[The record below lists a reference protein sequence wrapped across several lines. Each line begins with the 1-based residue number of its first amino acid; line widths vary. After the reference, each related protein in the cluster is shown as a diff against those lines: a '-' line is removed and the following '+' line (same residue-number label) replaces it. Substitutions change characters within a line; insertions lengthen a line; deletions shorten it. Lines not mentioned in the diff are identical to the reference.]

1 MSPAQRQHVS
11 NRLRQTQP
19 QRVERRQARQINR
32 PARNM
37 GRPRMGGRRR

>member
-1 MSPAQRQHVS
+1 MSPEQRQHVGNS
-11 NRLRQTQP
+11 LRQTRP
-19 QRVERRQARQINR
+19 QRVERRQVRRASR